1 MPPSSPGVSLGP
13 VTASEDPATSATHT
27 AAAPPGDTGA
37 SPAAMPEAEPAVRP
51 ARGRLRRGLLS
62 RVSIKSKLIVMLLL
76 SSIVSA
82 AVVGLIGYES
92 GRTSLRASVFD
103 RLTQVRDSQSRQMQ
117 DKIND
122 LRNSLIMY
130 TRGSTT
136 IDAL

>member
-1 MPPSSPGVSLGP
+1 MPPPSPGVSLGP
-13 VTASEDPATSATHT
+13 VTASEDPVTSATHT

-37 SPAAMPEAEPAVRP
+37 SPAAMPEAEPAARR

-62 RVSIKSKLIVMLLL
+62 RVSIKSKLIVMLLV

-103 RLTQVRDSQSRQMQ
+103 
-117 DKIND
+117 
-122 LRNSLIMY
+122 
-130 TRGSTT
+130 G
-136 IDAL
+136 